1 MTHRAKARR
10 YSCLFASS
18 PLRPLPFSGVPM
30 NWIITTIIFGFAS
43 VAASATVL
51 NVGSGQQYSD
61 VAAAVRAATPGDT
74 VLIHPGTYRGTF
86 WIENINGRVN
96 ERIVI
101 KGTER
106 STVVFDGG
114 TESMHFSDCS
124 YLTLENFTVRGQ
136 TGNGMNIDDAG
147 TIETPAHHFLIRN
160 VTFTDMNATG
170 NNDHL
175 KLSGLSDFR
184 IAECLFE
191 RGSTGGSGI
200 DMVGCFNGSIDN
212 NSFRSQGSNA
222 IQAKGGTRYI
232 MIRANMFVD
241 AGQRAVNLGGS
252 TGLQFFRPIDATFEA
267 ADLQVYANV
276 FIRSVAP
283 IAYVGCVRV
292 DVANNTIIHPE
303 RWVFRVLQETV
314 DPTRFQPCGDNSFRN
329 NIIVYR
335 STISTH
341 VNIGGNTAP
350 ETFTLSNNLWYNAD
364 DPSRS
369 RPNLGVMTE
378 TSSIYG
384 QDPLLV
390 NVLNDQH
397 LQPSSPAI
405 GKGLLISDTLTDLS
419 GRRYASPP
427 SIGAYEGASTT
438 NVDEHVG
445 FGQHVRRISA
455 DQVLVSIPLGSGP
468 MTYLIY
474 DLRGRVLR
482 SAHVNEGEH
491 RVNVSMNEFLVVK

>member
-1 MTHRAKARR
+1 
-10 YSCLFASS
+10 
-18 PLRPLPFSGVPM
+18 M
-30 NWIITTIIFGFAS
+30 NWFINTITFAVAS

-51 NVGSGQQYSD
+51 NVGTGQQYTD
-61 VAAAVRAATPGDT
+61 VAVAVSAATPGDT

-86 WIENINGRVN
+86 WIENINGWVN

-101 KGTER
+101 RGTER

-136 TGNGMNIDDAG
+136 IGNGMNIDDAG

-184 IAECLFE
+184 ITECLFE

-222 IQAKGGTRYI
+222 IQAKGGTRFI
-232 MIRANMFVD
+232 LIRANMFVD

-350 ETFTLSNNLWYNAD
+350 ETFTLSNNLWYNSD
-364 DPSRS
+364 DPTRS
-369 RPNLGVMTE
+369 RPSLGVMTE
-378 TSSIYG
+378 TASIYG

-390 NVLNDQH
+390 NVLTDQR
-397 LQPSSPAI
+397 LQSSSPAI

-419 GRRYASPP
+419 GRRFASPP

-438 NVDEHVG
+438 SVSDE
-445 FGQHVRRISA
+445 QTSQQLIRRISA
-455 DQVLVSIPLGSGP
+455 DQVKITIPPGTDVLL
-468 MTYLIY
+468 YVVY
-474 DLRGRVLR
+474 DLGGRIIR
-482 SAHVNEGEH
+482 SSRIGEGEH
-491 RVNVSMNEFLVVK
+491 IVNVSLNEFVVVK